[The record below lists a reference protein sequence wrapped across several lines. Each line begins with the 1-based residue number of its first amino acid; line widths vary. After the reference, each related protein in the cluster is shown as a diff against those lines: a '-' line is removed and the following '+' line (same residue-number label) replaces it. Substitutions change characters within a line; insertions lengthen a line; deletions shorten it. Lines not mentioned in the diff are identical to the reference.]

1 MVQVVR
7 GFQKEQSAMP
17 RRHAVRPANSS
28 TLETTIDTAQPST
41 PPEDDPLAV
50 LRYEPLPDL
59 NPDQAR
65 QLLTS
70 APTPDDSTVKKL
82 PARLRPKTT
91 KHKGITRIDHPAKR
105 TFGYFVRVTW
115 NKQRRSKFFS
125 DSVYG
130 DRLAALAAA
139 IEWRNATERELGKP
153 RTERQ
158 VIGVARTSTGIV
170 GVRRT
175 IKDGRE
181 VYEATWRDGNRI
193 RRTSYSI
200 AKHGERRALA
210 LARRAREKY
219 ERQRQ
224 RTPAAD

>member
-1 MVQVVR
+1 MLFDRLTHQPL
-7 GFQKEQSAMP
+7 K
-17 RRHAVRPANSS
+17 
-28 TLETTIDTAQPST
+28 QPSILPNHQH

>member
-1 MVQVVR
+1 
-7 GFQKEQSAMP
+7 MP
-17 RRHAVRPANSS
+17 RRYAVRPASLP
-28 TLETTIDTAQPST
+28 TLETTTDTAQPLTPHPEQPST
-41 PPEDDPLAV
+41 PIEDDPLAV

-59 NPDQAR
+59 DPEQAR

-70 APTPDDSTVKKL
+70 PSTLATNDVKKL

>member
-1 MVQVVR
+1 MDEQFATSLPSHGEATITPCMV
-7 GFQKEQSAMP
+7 
-17 RRHAVRPANSS
+17 
-28 TLETTIDTAQPST
+28 
-41 PPEDDPLAV
+41 DDHLAA
-50 LRYEPLPDL
+50 LRYEPPPLVADEMLASLLAERNTTSQDEALAALRATAMPDPKTLP
-59 NPDQAR
+59 
-65 QLLTS
+65 
-70 APTPDDSTVKKL
+70 V
-82 PARLRPKTT
+82 RLRPKTT

-130 DRLAALAAA
+130 DRLAALSAALD
-139 IEWRNATERELGKP
+139 WRNAAERELGKP

-158 VIGVARTSTGIV
+158 VIGVSRTSTGIV

-175 IKDGRE
+175 VKDGRE

-210 LARRAREKY
+210 LARRAREKF
-219 ERQRQ
+219 EKARHRM
-224 RTPAAD
+224 PAE

>member
-1 MVQVVR
+1 
-7 GFQKEQSAMP
+7 MP

-41 PPEDDPLAV
+41 PPEDDPLTV

-158 VIGVARTSTGIV
+158 VIGVARTSTDIV

>member
-1 MVQVVR
+1 
-7 GFQKEQSAMP
+7 MP
-17 RRHAVRPANSS
+17 RRHAVRPVNLPASEPIMTNGHPQSHP
-28 TLETTIDTAQPST
+28 D
-41 PPEDDPLAV
+41 DDPMSV

-59 NPDQAR
+59 DPEQAR
-65 QLLTS
+65 QLLS
-70 APTPDDSTVKKL
+70 APTTPVVADTKKL

-91 KHKGITRIDHPAKR
+91 KHKGITRIDHPTKR

>member
-1 MVQVVR
+1 MLT
-7 GFQKEQSAMP
+7 F
-17 RRHAVRPANSS
+17 RRPSPAPVIPQGEEPVAEKGAPAN
-28 TLETTIDTAQPST
+28 
-41 PPEDDPLAV
+41 DPMAA
-50 LRYEPLPDL
+50 LRYAPPPMVEEDLLASLRAETPVMTRADAEAALRRLAEPDPRTLP
-59 NPDQAR
+59 P
-65 QLLTS
+65 
-70 APTPDDSTVKKL
+70 
-82 PARLRPKTT
+82 RLRPKTT

-139 IEWRNATERELGKP
+139 LDWRNEAERELGKP

-158 VIGVARTSTGIV
+158 VIGVSRTSTGIV

-175 IKDGRE
+175 VKDGRE
-181 VYEATWRDGNRI
+181 VYEATWREGNRL

-200 AKHGERRALA
+200 AKHGEKRALS
-210 LARRAREKY
+210 LARRARERY
-219 ERQRQ
+219 ERMRQ
-224 RTPAAD
+224 RSPVADA

>member
-1 MVQVVR
+1 MT
-7 GFQKEQSAMP
+7 
-17 RRHAVRPANSS
+17 RRHPIVPSADVPHEDASEHSPAPR
-28 TLETTIDTAQPST
+28 APAMH
-41 PPEDDPLAV
+41 DPLAA
-50 LRYEPLPDL
+50 LRYEPPPTIEDELVASLRAENPGLSRADALAALRGPD
-59 NPDQAR
+59 PVD
-65 QLLTS
+65 T
-70 APTPDDSTVKKL
+70 KKL

-130 DRLAALAAA
+130 DRLAALGAAL
-139 IEWRNATERELGKP
+139 EWRNQAEQELGKP

-158 VIGVARTSTGIV
+158 VIGVSRTSTGIV

-175 IKDGRE
+175 VKDGRE

-200 AKHGERRALA
+200 AKHGERRALS

-224 RTPAAD
+224 RTPVGD

>member
-1 MVQVVR
+1 MQ
-7 GFQKEQSAMP
+7 
-17 RRHAVRPANSS
+17 RRHPAVPPVEASG
-28 TLETTIDTAQPST
+28 LELPLEQMTGEAVLT
-41 PPEDDPLAV
+41 DDPMAA
-50 LRYEPLPDL
+50 LRYEPPPSVEKELIASLRAENPRLSHTEALDALRAMAMPNPKTLP
-59 NPDQAR
+59 
-65 QLLTS
+65 
-70 APTPDDSTVKKL
+70 V
-82 PARLRPKTT
+82 RLRPKTT

-130 DRLAALAAA
+130 DRLAALGAAL
-139 IEWRNATERELGKP
+139 EWRNEAERELGKP

-158 VIGVARTSTGIV
+158 VIGVSRTSTGIV

-175 IKDGRE
+175 VKDGRE

-219 ERQRQ
+219 ERPRQ
-224 RTPAAD
+224 RTPAGG

>member
-1 MVQVVR
+1 MQ
-7 GFQKEQSAMP
+7 
-17 RRHAVRPANSS
+17 RRHPVAPPVEALSLEPQREQVEAEAVLA
-28 TLETTIDTAQPST
+28 
-41 PPEDDPLAV
+41 DDPMAA
-50 LRYEPLPDL
+50 LRYEPPPSVEEELIASLRAEHPRISHTEALDALRAMAMPDTKHLP
-59 NPDQAR
+59 
-65 QLLTS
+65 
-70 APTPDDSTVKKL
+70 V
-82 PARLRPKTT
+82 RLRPKTT

-130 DRLAALAAA
+130 DRLAALGAAL
-139 IEWRNATERELGKP
+139 EWRNEAERELGKP

-158 VIGVARTSTGIV
+158 VIGVSRTSTGIV

-175 IKDGRE
+175 VKDGRE

-224 RTPAAD
+224 RTPAGD

>member
-1 MVQVVR
+1 
-7 GFQKEQSAMP
+7 MP
-17 RRHAVRPANSS
+17 RRQPPSLPAPHVSPDSWHNGIP
-28 TLETTIDTAQPST
+28 ETPATDDPMAALRYAPPPTIEEELIASLRAEQPSAERDAALAALRAT
-41 PPEDDPLAV
+41 AMPDPKL
-50 LRYEPLPDL
+50 LP
-59 NPDQAR
+59 
-65 QLLTS
+65 
-70 APTPDDSTVKKL
+70 V
-82 PARLRPKTT
+82 RLRPKTT

-130 DRLAALAAA
+130 DRLAALGAAL
-139 IEWRNATERELGKP
+139 EWRNEAERELGKP

-158 VIGVARTSTGIV
+158 VIGVSRTSTGIV

-175 IKDGRE
+175 VKDGRE
-181 VYEATWRDGNRI
+181 VYEATWREGNRI

-200 AKHGERRALA
+200 AKHGEKRALA

-219 ERQRQ
+219 ERARH
-224 RTPAAD
+224 RTPVGD

>member
-1 MVQVVR
+1 
-7 GFQKEQSAMP
+7 MP
-17 RRHAVRPANSS
+17 RRHAARLAESLATGPDTLAETPANM
-28 TLETTIDTAQPST
+28 IANA
-41 PPEDDPLAV
+41 DPLAV

-59 NPDQAR
+59 DPEQAR
-65 QLLTS
+65 QLLS
-70 APTPDDSTVKKL
+70 APVAQPSVEAKKV

-158 VIGVARTSTGIV
+158 VIGVSRTSTGIV

-219 ERQRQ
+219 ERMRQ
-224 RTPAAD
+224 RTPAGD

>member
-1 MVQVVR
+1 MQ
-7 GFQKEQSAMP
+7 
-17 RRHAVRPANSS
+17 RRHMHVPSKTPHTDGPRAEPSAPPASELDDPMAALRYAPPPTIEDELIES
-28 TLETTIDTAQPST
+28 LRSEQPGLSREEALAALRGPVTIDTK
-41 PPEDDPLAV
+41 
-50 LRYEPLPDL
+50 
-59 NPDQAR
+59 N
-65 QLLTS
+65 
-70 APTPDDSTVKKL
+70 L

-130 DRLAALAAA
+130 DRLAALGAAL
-139 IEWRNATERELGKP
+139 EWRNEIEKELGKP

-158 VIGVARTSTGIV
+158 VIGVSRTSTGIV

-175 IKDGRE
+175 VKDGRE

-193 RRTSYSI
+193 KRTSYSI

-210 LARRAREKY
+210 LARRAREKF

-224 RTPAAD
+224 RTPAGD

>member
-1 MVQVVR
+1 
-7 GFQKEQSAMP
+7 MP
-17 RRHAVRPANSS
+17 RRYAVRPANLPASEPP
-28 TLETTIDTAQPST
+28 TAAEETKPLPISN
-41 PPEDDPLAV
+41 DPLAV

-59 NPDQAR
+59 NPEQAR
-65 QLLTS
+65 QLLTAS
-70 APTPDDSTVKKL
+70 VAQPTDEPKKI

-158 VIGVARTSTGIV
+158 VIGVSRTSTGIV

-219 ERQRQ
+219 ERMRQ
-224 RTPAAD
+224 RTPASD

>member
-1 MVQVVR
+1 
-7 GFQKEQSAMP
+7 MP
-17 RRHAVRPANSS
+17 RRHSVRSASLPAVTTTALPEEQVSTSLSS
-28 TLETTIDTAQPST
+28 
-41 PPEDDPLAV
+41 DPLAV

-59 NPDQAR
+59 DPAAAR
-65 QLLTS
+65 QLLS
-70 APTPDDSTVKKL
+70 APVAQPPVEAKKV

-158 VIGVARTSTGIV
+158 VIGVSRTSTGIV

-219 ERQRQ
+219 ERMRQ
-224 RTPAAD
+224 RTPATE

>member
-1 MVQVVR
+1 L
-7 GFQKEQSAMP
+7 P
-17 RRHAVRPANSS
+17 
-28 TLETTIDTAQPST
+28 TLETTTDTAQPLTPHPEQPST

>member
-1 MVQVVR
+1 MD
-7 GFQKEQSAMP
+7 EQSVLSLP
-17 RRHAVRPANSS
+17 THDR
-28 TLETTIDTAQPST
+28 DAQI
-41 PPEDDPLAV
+41 PPLMGNDHLAV
-50 LRYEPLPDL
+50 LRYEAPPLIGEDMLASLRAERNTSNTTSRDEALAALRATAMPD
-59 NPDQAR
+59 PK
-65 QLLTS
+65 T
-70 APTPDDSTVKKL
+70 L

-105 TFGYFVRVTW
+105 TFGYFVRITW
-115 NKQRRSKFFS
+115 NKERRSKFFS

-130 DRLAALAAA
+130 DRLAALSAAL
-139 IEWRNATERELGKP
+139 EWRNQTERDLGKP

-158 VIGVARTSTGIV
+158 VIGVSRTSTGIV

-175 IKDGRE
+175 VKDGRE

-210 LARRAREKY
+210 LARRARDKY
-219 ERQRQ
+219 EKARHRM
-224 RTPAAD
+224 PAEA

>member
-1 MVQVVR
+1 MT
-7 GFQKEQSAMP
+7 
-17 RRHAVRPANSS
+17 RRHVRVPSAAVSRDVGRSEHPAAHESQLHDPLS
-28 TLETTIDTAQPST
+28 GLRYEPPPVIEADLIESLRREQPELSQA
-41 PPEDDPLAV
+41 DALAV
-50 LRYEPLPDL
+50 LRAE
-59 NPDQAR
+59 
-65 QLLTS
+65 
-70 APTPDDSTVKKL
+70 TPVDNRSL

-91 KHKGITRIDHPAKR
+91 KHKGVTRIDHPAKR

-115 NKQRRSKFFS
+115 NKQRKSKFFS

-130 DRLAALAAA
+130 DRLAALDAALQ
-139 IEWRNATERELGKP
+139 WRNDAERELGKP

-158 VIGVARTSTGIV
+158 VIGVSRTSTGIV

-175 IKDGRE
+175 VKDGRE

-210 LARRAREKY
+210 LARRAREKF

-224 RTPAAD
+224 LTPTGD

>member
-1 MVQVVR
+1 MHR
-7 GFQKEQSAMP
+7 QSTLYSPGIDTERSSGNYAMP
-17 RRHAVRPANSS
+17 
-28 TLETTIDTAQPST
+28 TTV
-41 PPEDDPLAV
+41 EREDPLAA
-50 LRYEPLPDL
+50 LRY
-59 NPDQAR
+59 
-65 QLLTS
+65 S
-70 APTPDDSTVKKL
+70 APPQISAEALNDFLSPQPAVPPAARSI

-91 KHKGITRIDHPAKR
+91 KYKGITRIDHPAKR

-130 DRLAALAAA
+130 DRLAALATAL
-139 IEWRNATERELGKP
+139 EWRNSAEQELGKP

-158 VIGVARTSTGIV
+158 VIGVARTDTGIV

-175 IKDGRE
+175 MKDGRD

-193 RRTSYSI
+193 RRTSYSV
-200 AKHGERRALA
+200 AKHGARRALA

-219 ERQRQ
+219 EKQRQ
-224 RTPAAD
+224 LTPVGA

>member
-1 MVQVVR
+1 MT
-7 GFQKEQSAMP
+7 
-17 RRHAVRPANSS
+17 RRHPSVPRTNVLPEGADDMSPAPRAPA
-28 TLETTIDTAQPST
+28 TH
-41 PPEDDPLAV
+41 DPLAA
-50 LRYEPLPDL
+50 LRYEPPPTIEEELVASLRVENPGMTRDEALAALRSPD
-59 NPDQAR
+59 PVD
-65 QLLTS
+65 T
-70 APTPDDSTVKKL
+70 KKL

-130 DRLAALAAA
+130 DRLAALDAAL
-139 IEWRNATERELGKP
+139 EWRNLAERELGKP

-158 VIGVARTSTGIV
+158 VIGVSRTSTGIV

-175 IKDGRE
+175 VKDGRE

-200 AKHGERRALA
+200 AKHGERRALS
-210 LARRAREKY
+210 LARRAREKF

-224 RTPAAD
+224 RTPAGD

>member
-1 MVQVVR
+1 
-7 GFQKEQSAMP
+7 MP
-17 RRHAVRPANSS
+17 RRYAVRPANLPASEPP
-28 TLETTIDTAQPST
+28 TAAEETKPLPISN
-41 PPEDDPLAV
+41 DPLAV

-59 NPDQAR
+59 NPEQAR
-65 QLLTS
+65 QLLTAS
-70 APTPDDSTVKKL
+70 VAQPTDETKKI

-158 VIGVARTSTGIV
+158 VIGVSRTSTGIV

-219 ERQRQ
+219 ERMRQ
-224 RTPAAD
+224 RTPASD

>member
-1 MVQVVR
+1 
-7 GFQKEQSAMP
+7 MP
-17 RRHAVRPANSS
+17 RRHPAVPSAHAPHAGEHQEQMQTGAPAM
-28 TLETTIDTAQPST
+28 
-41 PPEDDPLAV
+41 EDSLAA
-50 LRYEPLPDL
+50 LRYAPPPTVEHDILDSLRSEKTGMSRDEALALLRASAHPD
-59 NPDQAR
+59 PK
-65 QLLTS
+65 T
-70 APTPDDSTVKKL
+70 L

-130 DRLAALAAA
+130 DRLAALDAAL
-139 IEWRNATERELGKP
+139 EWRNEAEKELGKP

-158 VIGVARTSTGIV
+158 VIGVSRTGTGIV

-175 IKDGRE
+175 VKDGRE

-224 RTPAAD
+224 RTPAGE

>member
-1 MVQVVR
+1 
-7 GFQKEQSAMP
+7 MP
-17 RRHAVRPANSS
+17 RHYASVSHDAGADESGLLENAVGLPAPDDPMAI
-28 TLETTIDTAQPST
+28 LRYAP
-41 PPEDDPLAV
+41 PPEVESSLLAD
-50 LRYEPLPDL
+50 LRAEQKHTSREEALATLRSLAEPDT
-59 NPDQAR
+59 R
-65 QLLTS
+65 
-70 APTPDDSTVKKL
+70 KL
-82 PARLRPKTT
+82 PPRLRPKTT

-130 DRLAALAAA
+130 DRLAALGAAL
-139 IEWRNATERELGKP
+139 EWRNLAERELGKP

-158 VIGVARTSTGIV
+158 VIGVSRTSTGIV

-175 IKDGRE
+175 VKDGRD
-181 VYEATWRDGNRI
+181 VYEATWREDGRI

-200 AKHGERRALA
+200 AKHGERRALS
-210 LARRAREKY
+210 LARRARERY

-224 RTPAAD
+224 RTPIGD

>member
-1 MVQVVR
+1 MHQHSAPSQTSDDVSDDR
-7 GFQKEQSAMP
+7 ARAAEAAEDPMAALRYAAPPTIAEEALASLRAERSTASRDEALAALRATAMP
-17 RRHAVRPANSS
+17 
-28 TLETTIDTAQPST
+28 
-41 PPEDDPLAV
+41 DPK
-50 LRYEPLPDL
+50 
-59 NPDQAR
+59 
-65 QLLTS
+65 S
-70 APTPDDSTVKKL
+70 L

-125 DSVYG
+125 DSVHG

-139 IEWRNATERELGKP
+139 LEWRNEAERELGKP

-158 VIGVARTSTGIV
+158 VIGVSRTSTGIV

-175 IKDGRE
+175 LKDGRA
-181 VYEATWRDGNRI
+181 VYEATWREGSRI

-200 AKHGERRALA
+200 AKHGERRALS

-219 ERQRQ
+219 EKARQRM
-224 RTPAAD
+224 PAGA

>member
-1 MVQVVR
+1 
-7 GFQKEQSAMP
+7 MP
-17 RRHAVRPANSS
+17 RRHTARPAESPTAEPAN
-28 TLETTIDTAQPST
+28 TTETPAHPTAHA
-41 PPEDDPLAV
+41 DPLAV

-59 NPDQAR
+59 DPEQAR
-65 QLLTS
+65 QLLS
-70 APTPDDSTVKKL
+70 TPVTQPSVETKKL

-158 VIGVARTSTGIV
+158 VIGVSRTSTGIV

-219 ERQRQ
+219 ERMRQ
-224 RTPAAD
+224 RTPVGD